1 MACLVVSNADYDQ
14 FEVTNASECNCS
26 DPSYWY
32 TELCDCDYPET
43 TATDLIQEALPLGL
57 WYGLVLVLGVI
68 GNTLVITVVVRYR
81 KMRSFTNILLASLST
96 ADLLIVLFCLPVQY
110 SKYLSHS
117 WIMGV
122 FLCISFHYVEL
133 LTMICSLMT
142 MTVISIQRYLAIA
155 FPMQSISLRSK
166 RRALRTVLLTWVLSA
181 FLAIP
186 ILFGQG
192 YPNRP
197 TLSVTHWK
205 RVANKSSRWW
215 CLNAAPHWYLQM
227 KHPSIATRFMRNP
240 QAEVVAEA
248 MFNCSFSINI
258 VKSTFN
264 LEYRLA
270 DFPLIDGSSDQQSR
284 HHCCLSR
291 GDNVEIEGNTKLHEL
306 EVNRTP
312 KNVTVSWCWRRFS
325 ENYWEKF
332 VVLYLGPFVTMA
344 ISYILLI
351 RHLYF
356 VGPACLNDDVFSNH
370 QGNDLVDSCVEM
382 STCSQSIVGRKKSIR
397 REQSKK
403 VTKMLVTILLLFF
416 ICWTPTL
423 VDEFLVAFDYLCHT
437 SPTTTLK
444 YMRMI
449 FAIMKFSNSCI
460 NPLVYAFM
468 SNSFR
473 STFMI
478 ACGPLF
484 MKRNAKCHLGRKVP
498 FHHES
503 PASERSLQAKYD
515 RDAEG
520 RLQRLD
526 HFRSESLGA
535 C

>member
-186 ILFGQG
+186 ILFGQ
-192 YPNRP
+192 
-197 TLSVTHWK
+197 
-205 RVANKSSRWW
+205 
-215 CLNAAPHWYLQM
+215 
-227 KHPSIATRFMRNP
+227 
-240 QAEVVAEA
+240 
-248 MFNCSFSINI
+248 

-325 ENYWEKF
+325 ENYWEKVFVLYQF

>member
-1 MACLVVSNADYDQ
+1 MACLVVSHADYEQ

-186 ILFGQG
+186 ILFGQ
-192 YPNRP
+192 
-197 TLSVTHWK
+197 
-205 RVANKSSRWW
+205 
-215 CLNAAPHWYLQM
+215 
-227 KHPSIATRFMRNP
+227 
-240 QAEVVAEA
+240 
-248 MFNCSFSINI
+248 
-258 VKSTFN
+258 
-264 LEYRLA
+264 
-270 DFPLIDGSSDQQSR
+270 
-284 HHCCLSR
+284 
-291 GDNVEIEGNTKLHEL
+291 EL
-306 EVNRTP
+306 EINRTP

-325 ENYWEKF
+325 ENYWEKVFVLYQF

-356 VGPACLNDDVFSNH
+356 VGPACLNDDAFSNH
-370 QGNDLVDSCVEM
+370 QGNDLIDSCMEM

-484 MKRNAKCHLGRKVP
+484 MKRNTKCHLERKVP

-526 HFRSESLGA
+526 HFRSESLGT

>member
-1 MACLVVSNADYDQ
+1 MACLVVSDADYDH

-43 TATDLIQEALPLGL
+43 TATALIQDALPLGL
-57 WYGLVLVLGVI
+57 WYGLVLILGAI
-68 GNTLVITVVVRYR
+68 GNTLVITVVIRYR

-117 WIMGV
+117 WIMGA
-122 FLCISFHYVEL
+122 FLCISFHYVQL

-155 FPMQSISLRSK
+155 FPMQSMSFRSK
-166 RRALRTVLLTWVLSA
+166 RRALRTVLITWMSSA
-181 FLAIP
+181 LLAIP
-186 ILFGQG
+186 ILFGQ
-192 YPNRP
+192 
-197 TLSVTHWK
+197 
-205 RVANKSSRWW
+205 
-215 CLNAAPHWYLQM
+215 
-227 KHPSIATRFMRNP
+227 
-240 QAEVVAEA
+240 
-248 MFNCSFSINI
+248 
-258 VKSTFN
+258 
-264 LEYRLA
+264 
-270 DFPLIDGSSDQQSR
+270 
-284 HHCCLSR
+284 
-291 GDNVEIEGNTKLHEL
+291 EL
-306 EVNRTP
+306 EVYNTP

-325 ENYWEKF
+325 DEYWEKVFVLYQF

-356 VGPACLNDDVFSNH
+356 VGPACLNNEVFSNL
-370 QGNDLVDSCVEM
+370 QATELVDSCMEM
-382 STCSQSIVGRKKSIR
+382 PTSSQSVGGRKKSIR
-397 REQSKK
+397 KEQSKK

-423 VDEFLVAFDYLCHT
+423 VDEFLVAFDYLCYT

-473 STFMI
+473 TTFVI

-484 MKRNAKCHLGRKVP
+484 MRRNRRRHLGRKAQ

-503 PASERSLQAKYD
+503 PASERSLQIKCD
-515 RDAEG
+515 RDPEG
-520 RLQRLD
+520 RLQKLSRL
-526 HFRSESLGA
+526 HSEALRTY
-535 C
+535 